1 MDAFDL
7 PTTSGPSATIA
18 GGDERPPETTGDG
31 GLGDAD
37 TRPHPDRCETLAAAI
52 AGVLGGALEEHEARA
67 EATAQSQAELATA
80 IDRLNGELDKLLENA
95 PSPVI
100 AQHAARISSIRKRVL
115 ALNMLLKSIQR
126 RIDNI
131 DRMISTGVTSDHSSR
146 VQLQNQN

>member
-1 MDAFDL
+1 MDPPPMDAFDL

-80 IDRLNGELDKLLENA
+80 IDRLNGGRCLPPASFLTPWAQIYLL
-95 PSPVI
+95 P
-100 AQHAARISSIRKRVL
+100 AAASAAVVWGL
-115 ALNMLLKSIQR
+115 CGLVFA
-126 RIDNI
+126 
-131 DRMISTGVTSDHSSR
+131 
-146 VQLQNQN
+146 